1 MAFNKNTLHE
11 TILRRNKSSKHSGI
25 ICYYEK
31 HMSHLLFLSPWWC
44 VSACPWKSGP
54 ELYSSWLG
62 YKKAGS
68 ARQSSASYST
78 EPITVQGVLAGV
90 RVLFTGGGKLV
101 LEKFVQLCR
110 HLLGIRVGVL
120 AIFLQA
126 LSCKLSRCCSDT

>member
-1 MAFNKNTLHE
+1 
-11 TILRRNKSSKHSGI
+11 
-25 ICYYEK
+25 
-31 HMSHLLFLSPWWC
+31 MSHLLFLSPWWC

-90 RVLFTGGGKLV
+90 RVLFTGGERNWFGKSW
-101 LEKFVQLCR
+101 C
-110 HLLGIRVGVL
+110 
-120 AIFLQA
+120 
-126 LSCKLSRCCSDT
+126 SCVVTYSE